1 MKFIDLHCD
10 TVSKLMDDNKCG
22 LKKNDFHVDI
32 EKLIKGNCLAQTFAL
47 YIDLDVIKN
56 PYDYCMSMVK
66 KFHEEMDNNKEFI
79 KLATNYDEIMKNQQ
93 HNKVT
98 ALLSIEEGAVL
109 EGKIE
114 YLNKFYDLGVRM
126 ITLSWNHENE
136 LCYPHNEEKFRK
148 KGLKDFGREVVHT
161 MNELGMIIDVSHIS
175 DGGFYDIAEISR
187 KPIIATHS
195 NARAVTNHSRNL
207 TDDMIK
213 VIANCGGVTG
223 INFYHTFLSEDQ
235 GVDSKLEYMVNHIKH
250 IHNVGGIDVIA
261 IGSDFDGIESNLD
274 IKDASEMGKLYD
286 PLKKEGFSEDQI
298 EKIYNKNVL
307 RVIKDVL

>member
-1 MKFIDLHCD
+1 
-10 TVSKLMDDNKCG
+10 
-22 LKKNDFHVDI
+22 
-32 EKLIKGNCLAQTFAL
+32 
-47 YIDLDVIKN
+47 
-56 PYDYCMSMVK
+56 
-66 KFHEEMDNNKEFI
+66 
-79 KLATNYDEIMKNQQ
+79 
-93 HNKVT
+93 
-98 ALLSIEEGAVL
+98 
-109 EGKIE
+109 
-114 YLNKFYDLGVRM
+114 
-126 ITLSWNHENE
+126 
-136 LCYPHNEEKFRK
+136 
-148 KGLKDFGREVVHT
+148 

-213 VIANCGGVTG
+213 VIANCCGVTG